1 MACLG
6 AQGKELGGKGRLKM
20 EGRRE
25 NWWYK
30 VPGDPGG
37 DGTVV
42 QVCWAEGG
50 LTGGPVG
57 WCVQEADTV
66 YVHTPLME
74 VLVKSTGALL
84 SPPAAKG
91 QSQ

>member
-1 MACLG
+1 MAYLG

-25 NWWYK
+25 IWWYK

-57 WCVQEADTV
+57 
-66 YVHTPLME
+66 
-74 VLVKSTGALL
+74 
-84 SPPAAKG
+84 
-91 QSQ
+91 